1 MNENKAAAYR
11 LGYITLAILA
21 VLTIIEFFAAIYLGS
36 LVFLFIIAIIKA
48 AVIIQNFMHISR
60 LWSSEENH

>member
-1 MNENKAAAYR
+1 MNEKKAAAYR

-60 LWSSEENH
+60 LWREENH